1 MLPGLQRG
9 RKSDDASDCDSDARE
24 LTRSGTRIERP
35 MIWAIQ
41 MTVEMMAST
50 STPMPPN
57 SLKTP
62 ATNSTVRTGMTQ
74 SGILSRLF
82 MRTPFS
88 LALLRHAAIGRSSVN
103 CVTFL
108 PQAFIFESPGHDGDH
123 DHLGKACAM
132 QHWIVRGGIANRPSR
147 AQAMHCR

>member
-1 MLPGLQRG
+1 
-9 RKSDDASDCDSDARE
+9 
-24 LTRSGTRIERP
+24 
-35 MIWAIQ
+35 
-41 MTVEMMAST
+41 
-50 STPMPPN
+50 
-57 SLKTP
+57 
-62 ATNSTVRTGMTQ
+62 
-74 SGILSRLF
+74 
-82 MRTPFS
+82 
-88 LALLRHAAIGRSSVN
+88 LRHAAIGRSSVN